1 MDENAALAFLPSP
14 PAPTPPDGTVQL
26 VLSLPAHEH
35 DTAVFFQLYR
45 NEELY
50 AEQHRADGQGVIF
63 LVRDAGTYTGVVWT
77 AGGTN
82 HVSSVLFV
90 LEGMLATPYPKGETA
105 LPVTPSRPFWR
116 RWLTRKQSTT
126 P

>member
-1 MDENAALAFLPSP
+1 MDESAALAFLPSP

-35 DTAVFFQLYR
+35 DSAVFFQLYR

-63 LVRDAGTYTGVVWT
+63 LVRDAGAYTGVVWT
-77 AGGTN
+77 AGGAN
-82 HVSSVLFV
+82 RVSNFLPVH
-90 LEGMLATPYPKGETA
+90 EGMLATPYPKVETA

-116 RWLTRKQSTT
+116 RWFTRKEPYS